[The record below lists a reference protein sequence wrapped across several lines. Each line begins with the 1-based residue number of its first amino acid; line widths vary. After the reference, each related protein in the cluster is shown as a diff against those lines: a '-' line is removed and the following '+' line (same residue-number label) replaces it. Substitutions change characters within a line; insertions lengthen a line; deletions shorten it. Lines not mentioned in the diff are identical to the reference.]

1 MRPSSIGRFGF
12 GVHTSRCLS
21 VVYCIVF
28 YRNSATKLNVGSC
41 SRVCS
46 ILFSFIA
53 ISKCAVHTVRLVYH
67 IYIQSASTH
76 SATATATNE
85 IICIDAATETA
96 HSHTLSHHLVRATR
110 VLFSC
115 FFFHFLLY
123 SAAVASLLRLL
134 LIHTVCMCSNV
145 NINLALV
152 GYWLSR
158 CQSHILFQSESRKHR
173 TNESRFRICK

>member
-53 ISKCAVHTVRLVYH
+53 ISKCAVHTVRLVQH

-110 VLFSC
+110 VLFAFSLSFSSVFSC
-115 FFFHFLLY
+115 CCFSSSASSYSYGVYVQQCEYKFGSGWLLAEPLPEPY
-123 SAAVASLLRLL
+123 SIS
-134 LIHTVCMCSNV
+134 I
-145 NINLALV
+145 
-152 GYWLSR
+152 
-158 CQSHILFQSESRKHR
+158 
-173 TNESRFRICK
+173 